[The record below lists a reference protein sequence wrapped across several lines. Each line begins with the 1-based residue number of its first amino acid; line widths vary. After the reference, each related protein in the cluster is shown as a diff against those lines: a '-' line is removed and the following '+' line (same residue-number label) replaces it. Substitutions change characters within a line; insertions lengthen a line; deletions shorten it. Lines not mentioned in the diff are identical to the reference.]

1 MFALER
7 RLWKKVTMSWP
18 GRLILLILL
27 LLLAV
32 SFYPKWTK
40 QREEDS
46 KQKLSIQQR
55 KLPAHRWK
63 LKTDKPKLII
73 DIIPNIDKEV
83 ERDKW
88 KEKIAKRMKKRQE
101 HLRAACQSHG
111 LNIRGADILH
121 QPNPWEYFIN
131 KEHNFVWCNVFKSA
145 STSWMYVM
153 NVLAGY
159 SQHFLAKTSRV
170 PLTLARD
177 RYPRPSV
184 EQLEAVLNLTNVTS
198 LLIGR
203 NPLERLVS
211 SYKDKIVGALPGTLH
226 DKLRRKIT
234 LRYRP
239 GSELPKDNRGV
250 PVLPRVRRLPAKYLP
265 TFVEFVRHVL
275 EESEAGHEPDM
286 HWAPVYSFCN
296 PCQVNINT
304 IAKVETLQEDT
315 DFILDQIHLDKEKIN
330 MSKKNSSPDGKS
342 VDSEVTNT
350 YLKSIGPTMYE
361 ELLKLYLFDFNIFGY
376 KQLNYS
382 EL

>member
-1 MFALER
+1 MFVLER

-46 KQKLSIQQR
+46 KPKLSIQQR

-111 LNIRGADILH
+111 LNIRGPDLLH

-203 NPLERLVS
+203 
-211 SYKDKIVGALPGTLH
+211 
-226 DKLRRKIT
+226 
-234 LRYRP
+234 
-239 GSELPKDNRGV
+239 
-250 PVLPRVRRLPAKYLP
+250 
-265 TFVEFVRHVL
+265 
-275 EESEAGHEPDM
+275 
-286 HWAPVYSFCN
+286 
-296 PCQVNINT
+296 
-304 IAKVETLQEDT
+304 
-315 DFILDQIHLDKEKIN
+315 
-330 MSKKNSSPDGKS
+330 S
-342 VDSEVTNT
+342 V
-350 YLKSIGPTMYE
+350 
-361 ELLKLYLFDFNIFGY
+361 
-376 KQLNYS
+376 
-382 EL
+382 